1 MPMISMPRLEETI
14 VVDLCNTLADAR
26 RTRGARV
33 DDGTAQRDRSLYEED
48 ITPQLER
55 TLGPPKAL
63 DEDETEFL
71 DKLEMAAC
79 VWPRL
84 LGHAASC
91 LVAFM
96 PWAACGHVEAPN
108 HRLGISMPITLA
120 LPRATLEHSDGHTT
134 TCEMSRSHNLF
145 YYLFN
150 CSTQSIIVVSS
161 QAAVASQST
170 IVHELKE
177 APPVPKVQLTLPTA
191 RVNSNQQRLLQK
203 VIAGNC
209 QDSLHH
215 ANITAMS
222 YHPCQPLNPPEFD
235 PRILEGSG
243 NEKGNG
249 RKQWKGKRDKRRC
262 CERKRDGAGK
272 GKWGG
277 GGKGSRKGKGK
288 TMWEKRSTV
297 EKEQKLI
304 GRKNPPARPS
314 SMIIKVKPQAKK
326 AKTDMAKLEESLD
339 VVKPPH
345 VDPEKPLNLV
355 KIPNDG
361 CGQSHVIGNNAL
373 VSYSVESD
381 DDD

>member
-1 MPMISMPRLEETI
+1 LGKSII
-14 VVDLCNTLADAR
+14 VIYALPCFLFLLFLFLWQLADAR

-33 DDGTAQRDRSLYEED
+33 DDGTAQRDRSLYEILKENKD
-48 ITPQLER
+48 KRDVEFNER
-55 TLGPPKAL
+55 FKHRPPKAL

-71 DKLEMAAC
+71 DKLEMSRREYEQQMADE
-79 VWPRL
+79 
-84 LGHAASC
+84 
-91 LVAFM
+91 
-96 PWAACGHVEAPN
+96 EAQQ
-108 HRLGISMPITLA
+108 LQI
-120 LPRATLEHSDGHTT
+120 
-134 TCEMSRSHNLF
+134 F
-145 YYLFN
+145 
-150 CSTQSIIVVSS
+150 

-177 APPVPKVQLTLPTA
+177 APPVPKVQ
-191 RVNSNQQRLLQK
+191 
-203 VIAGNC
+203 
-209 QDSLHH
+209 
-215 ANITAMS
+215 
-222 YHPCQPLNPPEFD
+222 
-235 PRILEGSG
+235 
-243 NEKGNG
+243 
-249 RKQWKGKRDKRRC
+249 
-262 CERKRDGAGK
+262 
-272 GKWGG
+272 
-277 GGKGSRKGKGK
+277 
-288 TMWEKRSTV
+288 
-297 EKEQKLI
+297 EQKLI